1 MLWHVVTLD
10 LAHLDA
16 SAREQLEAKLAELE
30 KIDEVRW
37 FRLRRDV
44 ERPANT
50 TFVSVFVNRDALA
63 RYRVDPIHLSVADAI
78 RQSNS
83 TVTRLDLVDLPLP
96 P

>member
-1 MLWHVVTLD
+1 
-10 LAHLDA
+10 
-16 SAREQLEAKLAELE
+16 LEAKLADVE

-50 TFVSVFVNRDALA
+50 TFVSVFVDRHALA
-63 RYRVDPIHLSVADAI
+63 RYRDDPIHLSVADSI
-78 RQSNS
+78 RQSKAV
-83 TVTRLDLVDLPLP
+83 VTRLDLEDLPLP